1 MTRFGHHFFGPN
13 MFVPKINVHSSDSLI
28 LFHYFRWCNPC
39 KALTP
44 RIESVIA
51 EKDGK
56 VVLAKVDID
65 EHANLAD
72 DYDVSLCSL
81 KSTQI
86 THISCAI

>member
-1 MTRFGHHFFGPN
+1 
-13 MFVPKINVHSSDSLI
+13 MFVPKINVHSSDSL
-28 LFHYFRWCNPC
+28 LLLHYFRWCNPC

-86 THISCAI
+86 THFSCPVQFDCTI

>member
-1 MTRFGHHFFGPN
+1 

-86 THISCAI
+86 THLFPVQFDCTI